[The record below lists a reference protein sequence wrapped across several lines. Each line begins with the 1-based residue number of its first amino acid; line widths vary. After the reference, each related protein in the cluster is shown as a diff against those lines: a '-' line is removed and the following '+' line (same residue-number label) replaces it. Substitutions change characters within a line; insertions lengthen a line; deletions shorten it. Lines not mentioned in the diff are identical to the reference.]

1 MADTLTTTTTVSTI
15 PSGTVIATDDAGA
28 GGHVQI
34 VKLALSADG
43 SATAITADANGLEV
57 QGAGVAG
64 TPAGGV
70 VSIQGV
76 ASGTVVPISAASL
89 PLPTSASTLAEQQA
103 QTTHLA
109 TIAGDTT
116 AIETAV
122 QLIDDTVK
130 VLGTD
135 TYTEATSKGLVVGA
149 VRRDA
154 DTTLAD
160 TTNEFTPLQVDALG
174 RLKVEA
180 FSGETL
186 PVSAASLP
194 LPTGAATEAKQ
205 DTIITHVDGVEAL
218 LTTIDADTGTLAGAV
233 SGTEVQ
239 VDVVAALPAG
249 SNTIGGAIP
258 RPTTSG
264 GLDIFRSLDIDET
277 EEEVKAT
284 AGQLYGYYF
293 SNAATSM
300 RFLKFYNA
308 TAASVTVGTT
318 TPVLTLGLPASSAGH
333 VEFAHGIAFGTAITV
348 AATTAVAD
356 ADTGAPSAN
365 DVVINVFYK

>member
-15 PSGTVIATDDAGA
+15 PSGSIIATDDAGV

-43 SATAITADANGLEV
+43 SASPITADANGLEV

-70 VSIQGV
+70 VSVQGV
-76 ASGTVVPISAASL
+76 ASGTALPISAASL
-89 PLPTSASTLAEQQA
+89 PLPSGASTLAEQQT

-109 TIAGDTT
+109 TIAGT
-116 AIETAV
+116 
-122 QLIDDTVK
+122 
-130 VLGTD
+130 
-135 TYTEATSKGLVVGA
+135 
-149 VRRDA
+149 
-154 DTTLAD
+154 
-160 TTNEFTPLQVDALG
+160 
-174 RLKVEA
+174 
-180 FSGETL
+180 
-186 PVSAASLP
+186 
-194 LPTGAATEAKQ
+194 
-205 DTIITHVDGVEAL
+205 
-218 LTTIDADTGTLAGAV
+218 V

-308 TAASVTVGTT
+308 TAVNVTVGTT

-333 VEFAHGIAFGTAITV
+333 IEWAHGIAFGTAITV